1 MSGLVFH
8 WHSRLAYIAPST
20 WHHCV
25 VQPPLARGIA
35 CIASRQVLFKE
46 LHGKSARFS
55 TKMAPRNVLIY
66 LFRKDLR
73 VSDNPILHTL
83 ATQKDHGFTH
93 LLPVY
98 IFPSNHVEISGF
110 ISDKSEKSPYPEA
123 RSKVSGYWRCGPYR
137 AKFISQAVWD
147 VKKSLEK
154 INSGLLLRLGSFQ
167 DVVEGLL
174 DGLKARGDACSVW
187 MVGEEGLEEI
197 QDEIS
202 VSNVCKTRGFDFKKL
217 VDEKYFIDDRDLNFA
232 EPQELPGIFT
242 DYRKSVEPLRER
254 PRKSLPTPE
263 TDSLPPFPEPDTIAE
278 QARPFSVPDNYED
291 LETALLKP
299 VKDFSG
305 GPFPEH
311 AENATTAHPFKG
323 GETPGQER
331 LQYVMSSG
339 IIKDYKTSR
348 NGLIGPDFSTKLSA
362 YLAQGCITARQIH
375 ESLLGYEDG
384 TATELKEIE
393 GFGQGENIN
402 TKSVREEL
410 MWRDYMRLYARKIK
424 EKLYSVEGPRGGRN
438 YDTSSGGEV
447 ADGGSPPI
455 AKKVIWKTP
464 DPATADPRQTPEP
477 EKIKVCLDRFLAGTT
492 GLGLIDASMREL
504 LHTGYTSNRARQNAA
519 NFLAKHLG
527 IDWRWGAEWYEMLL
541 VDYDVC
547 SNWANWQYVAGV
559 GNDPRGEARIFN
571 PVKQAFDYDKEGA
584 YVKMWVPEL
593 APFGNKLEL
602 VFQAC
607 KATPQERDEAGLSDN
622 IMVTDPVKR
631 IAFNPNG
638 KPPSKRPWKKKESS
652 SGNTAGGGG
661 GSPNEG
667 SPRTESHG
675 GSQGKGD
682 GLQQS
687 RGGRQQWRGGSQG
700 YPPQMG
706 RAQPGNGTGYRGY
719 HHVAYG
725 GSGPQGGRGGWQR
738 RPAGPGRGGGSQ
750 GFNYRNQ
757 GGGGGYYSGRGGYP
771 PQPYEGGSP
780 NYGAIQGGGQ
790 HPIPHYGPGGGG
802 SPQSQ
807 QWTPPTQRQ
816 QPQQQQQQSNA

>member
-1 MSGLVFH
+1 M
-8 WHSRLAYIAPST
+8 
-20 WHHCV
+20 
-25 VQPPLARGIA
+25 
-35 CIASRQVLFKE
+35 
-46 LHGKSARFS
+46 
-55 TKMAPRNVLIY
+55 
-66 LFRKDLR
+66 
-73 VSDNPILHTL
+73 
-83 ATQKDHGFTH
+83 
-93 LLPVY
+93 
-98 IFPSNHVEISGF
+98 
-110 ISDKSEKSPYPEA
+110 
-123 RSKVSGYWRCGPYR
+123 
-137 AKFISQAVWD
+137 
-147 VKKSLEK
+147 
-154 INSGLLLRLGSFQ
+154 
-167 DVVEGLL
+167 
-174 DGLKARGDACSVW
+174 
-187 MVGEEGLEEI
+187 
-197 QDEIS
+197 
-202 VSNVCKTRGFDFKKL
+202 
-217 VDEKYFIDDRDLNFA
+217 
-232 EPQELPGIFT
+232 
-242 DYRKSVEPLRER
+242 
-254 PRKSLPTPE
+254 
-263 TDSLPPFPEPDTIAE
+263 
-278 QARPFSVPDNYED
+278 
-291 LETALLKP
+291 
-299 VKDFSG
+299 
-305 GPFPEH
+305 
-311 AENATTAHPFKG
+311 
-323 GETPGQER
+323 
-331 LQYVMSSG
+331 
-339 IIKDYKTSR
+339 
-348 NGLIGPDFSTKLSA
+348 
-362 YLAQGCITARQIH
+362 
-375 ESLLGYEDG
+375 
-384 TATELKEIE
+384 
-393 GFGQGENIN
+393 
-402 TKSVREEL
+402 
-410 MWRDYMRLYARKIK
+410 
-424 EKLYSVEGPRGGRN
+424 
-438 YDTSSGGEV
+438 
-447 ADGGSPPI
+447 
-455 AKKVIWKTP
+455 
-464 DPATADPRQTPEP
+464 
-477 EKIKVCLDRFLAGTT
+477 
-492 GLGLIDASMREL
+492 
-504 LHTGYTSNRARQNAA
+504 
-519 NFLAKHLG
+519 
-527 IDWRWGAEWYEMLL
+527 
-541 VDYDVC
+541 
-547 SNWANWQYVAGV
+547 
-559 GNDPRGEARIFN
+559 
-571 PVKQAFDYDKEGA
+571 
-584 YVKMWVPEL
+584 KMWVPEL

>member
-1 MSGLVFH
+1 MSGLVSH
-8 WHSRLAYIAPST
+8 WYSRLAYIAPST
-20 WHHCV
+20 WQSRI
-25 VQPPLARGIA
+25 VQPPWARGRSHIS
-35 CIASRQVLFKE
+35 SRQFLHKNP
-46 LHGKSARFS
+46 HGKAARFS

-73 VSDNPILHTL
+73 VSDNPILHGL

-98 IFPSNHVEISGF
+98 IFPANHIEISGF
-110 ISDKSEKSPYPEA
+110 ISDQSEKSPYPEA
-123 RSKVSGYWRCGPYR
+123 RSKVAGYWRCGPYR

-147 VKKSLEK
+147 VKNSLES

-167 DVVEGLL
+167 DVLEGLL
-174 DGLKARGDACSVW
+174 DGLKARGDTCSVW

-202 VSNVCKTRGFDFKKL
+202 ISNVCRTRGYDFKKL

-263 TDSLPPFPEPDTIAE
+263 KDSLPPFPEPDTIAE
-278 QARPFSVPDNYED
+278 QSRPFSIPDTYEGF
-291 LETALLKP
+291 ETALLKP

-305 GPFPEH
+305 APFPEH

-323 GETPGQER
+323 GETAGQER

-375 ESLLGYEDG
+375 ESLLAYEDG
-384 TATELKEIE
+384 SAAELEEIE
-393 GFGQGENIN
+393 GYGQGENIN

-438 YDTSSGGEV
+438 YDSSNSGEV
-447 ADGGSPPI
+447 VDSGSPPI

-464 DPATADPRQTPEP
+464 DPATADPRQIPEP

-504 LHTGYTSNRARQNAA
+504 MHTGYTSNRARQNAA

-631 IAFNPNG
+631 ISFNPNG
-638 KPPSKRPWKKKESS
+638 KPPSKRPWKKKDSG

-661 GSPNEG
+661 GSPKEG
-667 SPRTESHG
+667 SPRTETHSG
-675 GSQGKGD
+675 GQGKGD
-682 GLQQS
+682 GGSHQS
-687 RGGRQQWRGGSQG
+687 RGGRPQWRGAQG
-700 YPPQMG
+700 YSPQMG
-706 RAQPGNGTGYRGY
+706 RAPPGNGPGYRSY
-719 HHVAYG
+719 HHGAYG
-725 GSGPQGGRGGWQR
+725 GPGPQGGRGGWQR
-738 RPAGPGRGGGSQ
+738 RAGGPVRGGGLQSF
-750 GFNYRNQ
+750 GYRNP
-757 GGGGGYYSGRGGYP
+757 YYAGRGGYP
-771 PQPYEGGSP
+771 QQPYEGGPP
-780 NYGAIQGGGQ
+780 NYVPVQGGGQ
-790 HPIPHYGPGGGG
+790 HGPMSHYGPGGGG
-802 SPQSQ
+802 STQSQ
-807 QWTPPTQRQ
+807 QAWTPPNQRQ
-816 QPQQQQQQSNA
+816 QPQQQQQQQQQSNA